1 MIVLA
6 IILKIISNITAVIL
20 EPLSKPKIFS
30 V

>member
-20 EPLSKPKIFS
+20 EPDFNS